1 MDRRAFAVYT
11 LLIGAGMG
19 LLGNILF
26 YGKVIG
32 LSFPLFVGISIIVV
46 LVSSKITG
54 QTVQLRNL
62 WPLLPM
68 MFFAAM
74 VAIHTAQLI
83 TALNIAAAFC
93 LGALAL
99 YYLPLKRHLDED
111 TLADHSFGV
120 FEASVATM
128 FSPLAE
134 VGDSVA
140 WLRERRP
147 ENRGSLVAVGRG
159 MLMAVPVLLVFAV
172 LLASADAVFA
182 EYLNRMWRMLEL
194 NNPEDAFLQV
204 FFIGAVGWVACGA
217 LAYGLGRRNLAQTE
231 VTGEQAPA
239 ENKRK
244 SKPMTLGLIET
255 GIVLGSLDVLFA
267 LFVLIQFAY
276 FFGGQA
282 NVRVGALTYAE
293 YARRGFFELVTVS
306 ILTLGLVLWLD
317 WVTVRHD
324 ARQVRLFRILA
335 VILVALTG
343 VMLVSASQRM
353 LLYEAAYGF
362 THLRVYT
369 HVFMFWLGAL
379 FVIFLLALFRL
390 RERIFSLGVL
400 MVVIGYLATLNVMN
414 VEQYIADHNIDRFE
428 SGAELDIAYLY
439 TFSADAS
446 PAMVR
451 LYDGVSE
458 DSPYRCAAGQWLANL
473 QVKLDIL
480 RRDATIFSAN
490 LARDSAWMALDERRD
505 DLPIADPYY
514 HPLEWSRADF
524 SNEQCISSL
533 D

>member
-1 MDRRAFAVYT
+1 MDRKAFAVYT

-26 YGKVIG
+26 YGKLVG
-32 LSFPLFVGISIIVV
+32 LSFPLFVGISTMVV
-46 LVSSKITG
+46 LVSCKITG
-54 QTVQLRNL
+54 QSIQFRNL
-62 WPLLPM
+62 WTLVPM
-68 MFFAAM
+68 MFFASM
-74 VAIHTAQLI
+74 VAVHTSELI
-83 TALNIAAAFC
+83 TALNIAATLS

-99 YYLPLKRHLDED
+99 YYLPLKRYLDED
-111 TLADHSFGV
+111 NLAEHGFGV
-120 FEASVATM
+120 FEASVSVM

-134 VGDSVA
+134 IGDSAA

-147 ENRGSLVAVGRG
+147 DNRGSLVAVGRG
-159 MLMAVPVLLVFAV
+159 MLMAVPVLVVFAV

-182 EYLNRMWRMLEL
+182 EYLDRMWRILEL
-194 NNPEDAFLQV
+194 NAPQDAFFQA

-217 LAYGLGRRNLAQTE
+217 LAYGLGRRNLPQAEATE
-231 VTGEQAPA
+231 EQAPA
-239 ENKRK
+239 EPKRK

-293 YARRGFFELVTVS
+293 YARRGFFELVAVS

-324 ARQVRLFRILA
+324 ARQIRVFRILA

-369 HVFMFWLGAL
+369 HVFMFWMGAL
-379 FVIFLLALFRL
+379 FVIFLLSVFRL
-390 RERIFSLGVL
+390 RERVFSLGVL
-400 MVVIGYLATLNVMN
+400 VVVIGYLGTLNVMN
-414 VEQYIADHNIDRFE
+414 VEQYIADHNVERFE
-428 SGAELDIAYLY
+428 SGAELDTAYLY
-439 TFSADAS
+439 TFSADAA
-446 PAMVR
+446 PAMLR
-451 LYDGVSE
+451 LFENADE
-458 DSPYRCAAGQWLANL
+458 NSPEQQAAAQWLANL
-473 QVKLDIL
+473 QVELDRL
-480 RRDATIFSAN
+480 RQNATIFSAN
-490 LARDSAWMALDERRD
+490 LARDRAWAALNALRTE
-505 DLPIADPYY
+505 LPVADPYY
-514 HPLEWSRADF
+514 RPSG
-524 SNEQCISSL
+524 SSL
-533 D
+533 SGYSR

>member
-1 MDRRAFAVYT
+1 MDRKAFAVYT
-11 LLIGAGMG
+11 LLIGAGLG

-32 LSFPLFVGISIIVV
+32 LSFPLFVGISAIVV
-46 LVSSKITG
+46 LISSKITG
-54 QTVQLRNL
+54 QAVQLRNL

-74 VAIHTAQLI
+74 VAVHADELI
-83 TALNIAAAFC
+83 TGLNIAAAVC

-111 TLADHSFGV
+111 TLAEHGFGV

-128 FSPLAE
+128 FSPIAE
-134 VGDSVA
+134 VGDSLV

-147 ENRGSLVAVGRG
+147 DNRGLVSVGRG
-159 MLMAVPVLLVFAV
+159 MLMAVPVLAVFAV

-182 EYLNRMWRMLEL
+182 EYLDKVWRLLEL
-194 NNPEDAFLQV
+194 NNPDDVFLQA
-204 FFIGAVGWVACGA
+204 FFVGAIGWVACGA
-217 LAYGLGRRNLAQTE
+217 LAYGLGRRNLSQTE
-231 VTGEQAPA
+231 ATGADAPA

-244 SKPMTLGLIET
+244 SRPMTLGLIET

-282 NVRVGALTYAE
+282 NVHVGALTYAE
-293 YARRGFFELVTVS
+293 YARRGFFELVAVS
-306 ILTLGLVLWLD
+306 VLTLGLVLWLD

-324 ARQVRLFRILA
+324 TRQVRLFRILA

-369 HVFMFWLGAL
+369 HVFMFWLGVL
-379 FVIFLLALFRL
+379 FVIFLLALFRV

-400 MVVIGYLATLNVMN
+400 AVLIGYLVTLNVMN

-428 SGAELDIAYLY
+428 HGADLDIAYLY
-439 TFSADAS
+439 TFSADAA
-446 PAMVR
+446 PAMLR
-451 LYDGVSE
+451 LYDGTSE
-458 DSPYRCAAGQWLANL
+458 DSTARYDVGLWLANL
-473 QVKLDIL
+473 LAELDKLKIDG
-480 RRDATIFSAN
+480 TIFSAN
-490 LARDSAWMALDERRD
+490 LARDNAWAALDTGRNN
-505 DLPIADPYY
+505 LPVADPYY
-514 HPLEWSRADF
+514 RPAG
-524 SNEQCISSL
+524 SSL
-533 D
+533 QGYMR